1 MRDFKIFSQFTAFV
15 MLTLF
20 MACTPPATKF
30 TSIWKDETYQI
41 RPEKVLVISAFKI
54 PSNRTLFEDDFVKAL
69 KDRGIDAV
77 ASYTVMPQPV
87 VTDKEAIAAQAKAV
101 GADTVLI
108 NSPLKSAQNEI
119 QFSGGELFGE
129 VYIHTQTYVYDM
141 KSNRM
146 VFGASAETWL
156 QKKKP
161 YADQIQSYT
170 KDLLNIMSQHKLF

>member
-1 MRDFKIFSQFTAFV
+1 MRALNKFSQITAFV

-30 TSIWKDETYQI
+30 TSIWKDETYQM
-41 RPEKVLVISAFKI
+41 RPEKVLVINAFKI
-54 PSNRTLFEDDFVKAL
+54 PANRTLFEDDFVKAL

-77 ASYTVMPQPV
+77 ASYTVMPGPV

-108 NSPLKSAQNEI
+108 NSPLKSAENEI
-119 QFSGGELFGE
+119 LFSGGDLFGE
-129 VYIHTQTYVYDM
+129 LYIHTQTYVYEM

-161 YADQIQSYT
+161 FADQIQSYT
-170 KDLLNIMSQHKLF
+170 KDLINLMSQHKLF